1 MVTSTIRL
9 QHDYDT
15 RLWRRIDV
23 IFFDSSYSVVA
34 NHRAAGWYVKLV
46 KMEQPIWP
54 RLSDSVIENTIEYYH
69 NERVLW
75 DVNNMNFV
83 KLEAKDAVRQ
93 R

>member
-1 MVTSTIRL
+1 
-9 QHDYDT
+9 
-15 RLWRRIDV
+15 
-23 IFFDSSYSVVA
+23 
-34 NHRAAGWYVKLV
+34 
-46 KMEQPIWP
+46 MEQPIWP

-83 KLEAKDAVRQ
+83 KLEAKDAAQQ